1 MIGTVVFVVVILALG
16 CIFFNESD
24 WTRWM
29 K

>member
-1 MIGTVVFVVVILALG
+1 MIGTAIFIIVILVLG